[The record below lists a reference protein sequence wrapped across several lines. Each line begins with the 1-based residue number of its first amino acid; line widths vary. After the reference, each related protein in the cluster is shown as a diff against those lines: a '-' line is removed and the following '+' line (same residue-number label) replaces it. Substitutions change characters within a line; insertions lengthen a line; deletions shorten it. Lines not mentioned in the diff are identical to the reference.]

1 MTEERALVR
10 SLGSAGFAAKKTFKV
25 RAHGLRQFY
34 EWLDE
39 ADLLIV
45 RANGKEPLVILPMRL
60 AAEAIGAK
68 VGRPRAG

>member
-39 ADLLIV
+39 ADLVIV
-45 RANGKEPLVILPMRL
+45 RAGKREPLVILPMRL
-60 AAEAIGAK
+60 VADIRRG
-68 VGRPRAG
+68 VGLKTGH